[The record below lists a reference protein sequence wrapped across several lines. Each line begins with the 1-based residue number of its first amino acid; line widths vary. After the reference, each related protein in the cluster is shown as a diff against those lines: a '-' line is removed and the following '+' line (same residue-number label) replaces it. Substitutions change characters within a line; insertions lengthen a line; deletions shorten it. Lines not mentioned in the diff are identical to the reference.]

1 METKYLSHSE
11 KMKSMSLKTGGNK
24 KNAENS
30 AIYGKYYP
38 HTINGK
44 DKYYWFTKAPAY
56 TNIVRW

>member
-1 METKYLSHSE
+1 MANRKII
-11 KMKSMSLKTGGNK
+11 KLKATNK
-24 KNAENS
+24 KS
-30 AIYGKYYP
+30 VRPSTYGKYYP